1 MSSRPV
7 RPSLPAAMQLWRCL
21 AALRAVPPSPR
32 RLSAAAPR
40 TRTEADGA
48 GTAGAAARGR
58 DGAWRPSHP
67 PRSLR
72 RAARRRR
79 RRSAAAVPGRAGHH
93 PAGACPAPRPLAPPG
108 RPPAGGER
116 RAPAA
121 GRGSGAERCVC
132 PQDPRVLDRMLPYLT
147 GCYGNPHS
155 RTHAYGWESEAATE
169 RARRVSAGRAGREG
183 RGALREG
190 AAVAEPGG
198 GGGRRR

>member
-48 GTAGAAARGR
+48 GPRGDG
-58 DGAWRPSHP
+58 DGA
-67 PRSLR
+67 L
-72 RAARRRR
+72 
-79 RRSAAAVPGRAGHH
+79 
-93 PAGACPAPRPLAPPG
+93 RPLYLDVQATTPL
-108 RPPAGGER
+108 
-116 RAPAA
+116 
-121 GRGSGAERCVC
+121 
-132 PQDPRVLDRMLPYLT
+132 DPRVLDRMLPYLT